1 MCGVCVCV
9 FSFLF
14 VVWLAVENGPV
25 WSCHFPVYFSLS
37 FLYLFFFMYT
47 THTEHRPHYLFSLFI
62 FWTFADER
70 EEVVEDVGGRR
81 RRRSVSQERFVEI
94 LVVADGKMV
103 SYHGDNLVHYILTL
117 MSVVSTIHLFKK
129 HPERSPLQTTEN
141 NNNNASPRLDKTA
154 KEIDSWRWPTTR
166 EFTFLLF
173 FFF

>member
-1 MCGVCVCV
+1 MVDAYNSYPLSHDVCVCV
-9 FSFLF
+9 CVLLF
-14 VVWLAVENGPV
+14 VCCVVDRWEWAGLALSF
-25 WSCHFPVYFSLS
+25 SCLFLSFFS

-129 HPERSPLQTTEN
+129 NTLKGVLCQQQKTT
-141 NNNNASPRLDKTA
+141 TTTT
-154 KEIDSWRWPTTR
+154 TTR
-166 EFTFLLF
+166 VRD
-173 FFF
+173 